1 MGQDYEKV
9 LAKCFE
15 KVNYMNDRLD
25 GFPHITRKSSWLTNQ
40 NGHWTGGFWIGLLWL
55 ERIMND
61 DSGMDEM
68 IKNWAMKLR
77 CRMDDTST
85 HDQGF
90 IFGPSCVL
98 GYRVTGDDAYL
109 PLIHAGAENLIKQY
123 IPETGLIRAW
133 GESGYDG
140 ISIVDTIMN
149 IPLLWI
155 SGELLDDPTRKE
167 LCLGVG
173 RRIHEHAV
181 RADYSTYHVVRLDKD
196 YNIYGDTHQGF
207 SADSCWSRGQA
218 WALYGFANM
227 YRYTGETEF
236 LETAIKIADYY
247 WEHLNDDLMPAWDF
261 NFRNDSSQPIDAA
274 ASSIACAG
282 MALISEMCG
291 VREDTEAAKLWG
303 ERADRIIGAETNIC
317 LFEDMDRYGIIRHA
331 TVDLPRKSG
340 VDESAMY
347 GDYYFAEALYRRI
360 NKDSTKATSLL
371 Y

>member
-149 IPLLWI
+149 IPLLWV

-181 RADYSTYHVVRLDKD
+181 RADYSTYHVVRWDKD

-236 LETAIKIADYY
+236 FETAIK
-247 WEHLNDDLMPAWDF
+247 L
-261 NFRNDSSQPIDAA
+261 PIITG
-274 ASSIACAG
+274 SI
-282 MALISEMCG
+282 
-291 VREDTEAAKLWG
+291 
-303 ERADRIIGAETNIC
+303 
-317 LFEDMDRYGIIRHA
+317 
-331 TVDLPRKSG
+331 
-340 VDESAMY
+340 
-347 GDYYFAEALYRRI
+347 
-360 NKDSTKATSLL
+360 
-371 Y
+371 